1 MAGSRC
7 DVKQIDLSSNV
18 NTCDVNLSITERA
31 HLLLKEL
38 VTERAHL
45 LLSPPTISICRLPFR
60 EQIENEAMNC
70 YFHYL

>member
-18 NTCDVNLSITERA
+18 NTCDVNLSVTERA
-31 HLLLKEL
+31 CLLLKEL

-45 LLSPPTISICRLPFR
+45 LLSPTYNQHL
-60 EQIENEAMNC
+60 
-70 YFHYL
+70 